1 MKIAYVS
8 IQDSTSIH
16 SFSGTGYYI
25 PQSLMMN
32 GAEIHYVGQL
42 KKRPYLSEK
51 FKELFFNK
59 IHHKTYYYNRNPKVI
74 HNYGKQ
80 ADKALAK
87 VDHDAI
93 LSFSGP
99 SIALLKTKKP
109 MVLWADA
116 VFADI
121 INFYPEFTN
130 LAKVT
135 IRNGHKMER
144 ILLNRCTHIVYS
156 SDWAAEGAKRHYG
169 IPPEKISVIPYG
181 ANIETNWDRATIE
194 KTLAKKDSNVCKLLF
209 VGVNWLRKGG
219 SQALHVAEKLNSDGL
234 PTELH
239 IIGCKPP
246 DNKELPSYVKVHGFI
261 SKKTPEGKQLINNL
275 ISNAHFL
282 ILPTIADCTPIVFA
296 EFNSYGIPCLT
307 TNVGGIPTLIR
318 DGINGKLFE
327 TDSKPSEY
335 SNYIQLL
342 FKNYSNYLSLA
353 KTAYE
358 EYRNRLNWQTSGK
371 KMVTLLNKIID

>member
-1 MKIAYVS
+1 
-8 IQDSTSIH
+8 
-16 SFSGTGYYI
+16 
-25 PQSLMMN
+25 MN
-32 GAEIHYVGQL
+32 GAEIHYVGKL
-42 KKRPYLSEK
+42 KKRPYLPEK

-59 IHHKTYYYNRNPKVI
+59 IHHKTYHYNRNPKVI
-74 HNYGKQ
+74 YNYGKQ
-80 ADKALAK
+80 ANKALSK
-87 VDHDAI
+87 IEHDVI

-109 MVLWADA
+109 LVLWADA

-130 LAKVT
+130 MAKVT

-144 ILLNRCTHIVYS
+144 ILLNRCKHIVYS
-156 SDWAAEGAKRHYG
+156 SDWAAEGAKKHYG
-169 IPPEKISVIPYG
+169 IPAEKISVIPYG
-181 ANIETNWDRATIE
+181 ANIETNWDKETVNKTI
-194 KTLAKKDSNVCKLLF
+194 AQKDSTVCKLLF
-209 VGVNWLRKGG
+209 VGVHWLRKGG
-219 SQALHVAEKLNSDGL
+219 AQALRVAEKLNSDGL

-239 IIGCKPP
+239 ILGCKPP
-246 DNKELPSYVKVHGFI
+246 DAKELPSFVKVHGFI
-261 SKKTPEGKQLINNL
+261 SKKTPEGKQLINKL
-275 ISNAHFL
+275 ISNSHFL

-307 TNVGGIPTLIR
+307 TKVGGIPTLIH
-318 DGINGKLFE
+318 DGINGKLFDP
-327 TDSKPSEY
+327 DSKPNEY

-358 EYRNRLNWQTSGK
+358 EYTNRLNWQTSGK
-371 KMVTLLNKIID
+371 KMMNLLHKIINE